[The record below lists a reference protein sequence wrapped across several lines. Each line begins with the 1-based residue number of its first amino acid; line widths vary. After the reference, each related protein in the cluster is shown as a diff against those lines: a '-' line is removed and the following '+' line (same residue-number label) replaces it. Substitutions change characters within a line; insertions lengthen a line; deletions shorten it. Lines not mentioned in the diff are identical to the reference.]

1 MKGEIIVKAF
11 IDKKAISNEIAKQ
24 MIEAATKKAR
34 ELKIAVNVAV
44 VDDGG
49 HLVAFSRMDHAAI
62 LSINIAQNKAYSA
75 IAFGIPT
82 HEWYGLIKDHPALK
96 TGIVHT
102 ERLVIFG
109 GGYPIYQNGYVAGG
123 IGVSGGSEEE
133 DQLCCEAALQVL
145 SNERLKER

>member
-102 ERLVIFG
+102 DRLVVFG

-123 IGVSGGSEEE
+123 
-133 DQLCCEAALQVL
+133 
-145 SNERLKER
+145 